1 MVKDREEE
9 VVEAENEVWTQI
21 KQIFTKPQWGTQIW
35 ATCTFYK
42 ARYNWSNEAINNE
55 NKQGPS
61 A

>member
-21 KQIFTKPQWGTQIW
+21 KQIFIKPQWGTQIW

-42 ARYNWSNEAINNE
+42 ARYNWPNEAINNE